1 MPRPCRHDCSIKF
14 LSPQPRDL
22 RFLSFRTLAEA
33 TRSISVEG
41 DYLVID
47 CRPQEVGAY
56 LATMKRDVKN
66 ASRRYNA
73 MMQARHKHSGREMQ
87 SHELELQLTRRD
99 WWARVKWFVRNL
111 GENLWL

>member
-1 MPRPCRHDCSIKF
+1 MVPPKKWVDKFDRVKSMPRG
-14 LSPQPRDL
+14 
-22 RFLSFRTLAEA
+22 AWW
-33 TRSISVEG
+33 RSISVEG